1 MYNFAPPEPLP
12 VPQSGIEIGFRLTV
26 EPTSTLS
33 HVSSAVVNTGDDVN
47 VSRELGLAE
56 QRTLFV
62 ELEGLEG
69 DDEGNTDGEWLG
81 VWDGWGH
88 DNDNNED

>member
-33 HVSSAVVNTGDDVN
+33 HVSSAVNTGDDVN

-88 DNDNNED
+88 DNDNDED